1 MIRFAA
7 MLEAMA
13 HDRAAVAAY
22 LLAADAAD
30 RAAAADL
37 LAGHRP
43 RRIAGLDALVH
54 WAADVA
60 GVPEWLMEAALVAS
74 GDRAEVAALL
84 LAEPS
89 GAVPGLAEVVDRL
102 NRCTRVTAHAT
113 LVELWGRLPP
123 RAAVVVNRL
132 ASGTFRTTWPG
143 APEVPVL
150 VSGARRV
157 VRAVLVQAQATRPEV
172 TLALRAG
179 NALVPIARL
188 PLTLAETPQIMA
200 WIRANVTGRFGP
212 VRLVPPV
219 HLFEVSFDA
228 LSANPRRKCG
238 FDLVGAAIVG
248 WLPDQG
254 SAADAL
260 EGLGGTANSSD
271 LALNRGPVHP

>member
-54 WAADVA
+54 WAAEVA

-113 LVELWGRLPP
+113 LVGLW
-123 RAAVVVNRL
+123 
-132 ASGTFRTTWPG
+132 
-143 APEVPVL
+143 
-150 VSGARRV
+150 
-157 VRAVLVQAQATRPEV
+157 
-172 TLALRAG
+172 
-179 NALVPIARL
+179 ARL
-188 PLTLAETPQIMA
+188 PRTLAETPEIMA

-219 HLFEVSFDA
+219 HLFEIAFDA
-228 LSANPRRKCG
+228 LSPNPRRKCG
-238 FDLVGAAIVG
+238 FDLVGAAITR
-248 WLPDQG
+248 WLPDQAG
-254 SAADAL
+254 SADHLDAL
-260 EGLGGTANSSD
+260 KK
-271 LALNRGPVHP
+271 AL

>member
-22 LLAADAAD
+22 LLAADATD

-84 LAEPS
+84 LAEPR

-102 NRCTRVTAHAT
+102 NRCTKVTAHAT

-132 ASGTFRTTWPG
+132 ASGTFRTTFPSV
-143 APEVPVL
+143 PEALPAT
-150 VSGARRV
+150 GPRRV
-157 VRAVLVQAQATRPEV
+157 VRAVMVQAQAARPEV

-188 PLTLAETPQIMA
+188 PLTLAETPEIMA

-212 VRLVPPV
+212 VQLVPPV

-254 SAADAL
+254 SAADTL
-260 EGLGGTANSSD
+260 DGLQKSRGG
-271 LALNRGPVHP
+271 

>member
-13 HDRAAVAAY
+13 HDPGAVAAY
-22 LLAADAAD
+22 LLAADPAD

-37 LAGHRP
+37 LAGQRP
-43 RRIAGLDALVH
+43 QRIAGLDALVH
-54 WAADVA
+54 WAAEVA

-84 LAEPS
+84 LAEPR

-102 NRCTRVTAHAT
+102 NRCTRITAHAT

-132 ASGTFRTTWPG
+132 ASGTFRTTFPS
-143 APEVPVL
+143 APEALPAT
-150 VSGARRV
+150 GPRRV
-157 VRAVLVQAQATRPEV
+157 LRAVMVQAQAARPEV
-172 TLALRAG
+172 TLALWQG

-200 WIRANVTGRFGP
+200 WIRANVTSRFGP

-219 HLFEVSFDA
+219 QLFEVAFDT
-228 LSANPRRKCG
+228 LSPNPRRKCG

-260 EGLGGTANSSD
+260 EGLGGTANSGD